1 MTYRDFLKDLEG
13 QKLSYISAS
22 AAGGVH
28 VLVNSG
34 SIMGEK
40 CTLLRVEED
49 FIVLEFVKT
58 SIFNAAKMIY
68 VPIAMVYCDFA
79 EEKK

>member
-1 MTYRDFLKDLEG
+1 MTFKDFLKDLEG
-13 QKLSYISAS
+13 QKLSYTPNPTTGQHA
-22 AAGGVH
+22 
-28 VLVNSG
+28 LVNAG

-49 FIVLEFVKT
+49 FIVLEFIKT
-58 SIFNAAKMIY
+58 SIFNSAKMIY
-68 VPIAMVYCDFA
+68 VPISMVYCDFA